1 MYKYNGI
8 NINYKDYGKKEGE
21 PIIYLH
27 GWGQNIEMME
37 PIANPFQNTHRLI
50 ILDLPGFGKSDEPDY
65 AWTLEDYADMIHSL
79 LESLK
84 IKEPNLIG
92 HSFGGKISLVYAIKY
107 KVKRMILLASPYS
120 VKIKKP
126 SLKVRILKKMKN
138 IPLLGPLANKL
149 KTRMGSTDYRNATP
163 KMRDVLVK
171 HVNTDLTEKIK
182 TIKCP
187 TFIIWGD
194 QDLAVPVEDAYVLE
208 SLIKDSGLVV
218 YEGCTHY
225 AYLERLQQT
234 NAIIKSFIK

>member
-138 IPLLGPLANKL
+138 ILIGMSNIKNIL
-149 KTRMGSTDYRNATP
+149 K
-163 KMRDVLVK
+163 
-171 HVNTDLTEKIK
+171 
-182 TIKCP
+182 
-187 TFIIWGD
+187 
-194 QDLAVPVEDAYVLE
+194 
-208 SLIKDSGLVV
+208 
-218 YEGCTHY
+218 
-225 AYLERLQQT
+225 
-234 NAIIKSFIK
+234 